1 MLLGK
6 YVDIMETTWYDM
18 VVPGL
23 ETCRNER
30 STFMQ
35 NITNTN
41 KLRGRIV
48 EQGYTLQS
56 FASAVNISRL
66 SLRKKMSGELEF
78 KAGEIV
84 RICTLLSIPR
94 AELCDYFFI
103 CFVPKTETTK

>member
-1 MLLGK
+1 
-6 YVDIMETTWYDM
+6 
-18 VVPGL
+18 
-23 ETCRNER
+23 
-30 STFMQ
+30 MQ

-56 FASAVNISRL
+56 FANAVDISRL
-66 SLRKKMSGELEF
+66 SLRKKMSGEVEF

-94 AELCDYFFI
+94 AELCDYFFT
-103 CFVPKTETTK
+103 CFVPKTETAG